1 MVSVCCIFSLL
12 KNKEKYGIMKAK
24 LQKKS
29 KGRQIMM
36 RPKLLKQAFSFTIG
50 GADGPTS
57 VFLAGKIGGLE
68 IFLGICSVVAVIL
81 TLVAFY
87 FIKKHH
93 R

>member
-1 MVSVCCIFSLL
+1 
-12 KNKEKYGIMKAK
+12 
-24 LQKKS
+24 
-29 KGRQIMM
+29 MM

-81 TLVAFY
+81 ILVAFY

>member
-1 MVSVCCIFSLL
+1 
-12 KNKEKYGIMKAK
+12 
-24 LQKKS
+24 
-29 KGRQIMM
+29 MM
-36 RPKLLKQAFSFTIG
+36 RPKLLKQAFSS
-50 GADGPTS
+50 TS